1 MKATFQQIAASHLVI
16 EHTNMVQV
24 RAIFVSLLTAV
35 LLSYSCASAAC
46 ESKCAST
53 LLGPGCHNR
62 ASRAETDRPA
72 VMAGMP
78 HSARHSLTDEVETI
92 SIGSSCQ
99 HHICAKDFL
108 FFGKSSF
115 EKATTTKVTR
125 PVMLYEARFLPPSEG
140 MWLPVRGSPPMPP
153 SSQIALRTTLRV

>member
-1 MKATFQQIAASHLVI
+1 MKATFQQIAASELVT

-62 ASRAETDRPA
+62 ASRAQTDRRA
-72 VMAGMP
+72 DMVGMTHFAHHSMAN
-78 HSARHSLTDEVETI
+78 EVETL
-92 SIGSSCQ
+92 SIAPSCL
-99 HHICAKDFL
+99 HHLCATDFL

-115 EKATTTKVTR
+115 EKAPTTKVTR